1 MYFVSFSSISGHPG
15 LISLLSGAQETL
27 SEFLGQEVHCRHLLL
42 KAPPA
47 GSFCRA
53 ARPWESC
60 QRVVILVRAPEDC
73 LLSTEHCWCCL
84 SHWPRQVPALEQST
98 SVVTRGEGQ
107 GGREEQGRAR
117 GVRVGEEPG
126 CRRLSNGA
134 RLWKVVSAEMGC
146 QSLNLYYVPS
156 RLRRVR
162 GSRVARGE

>member
-1 MYFVSFSSISGHPG
+1 M
-15 LISLLSGAQETL
+15 
-27 SEFLGQEVHCRHLLL
+27 
-42 KAPPA
+42 
-47 GSFCRA
+47 
-53 ARPWESC
+53 
-60 QRVVILVRAPEDC
+60 
-73 LLSTEHCWCCL
+73 
-84 SHWPRQVPALEQST
+84 
-98 SVVTRGEGQ
+98 VTRGEGQ